1 MGASRSPPV
10 PSAAAALAVELANGA
25 KAETLAC
32 NLPAR
37 RTFRMVE
44 FSRHRGAPTSPPEDK
59 AALGDHDGDL
69 LCRHNS
75 PPSAFEGSAPRA
87 EDERGLAKRQ
97 LIRDVLSVRG
107 RGKIGT
113 REEDLPPLLA
123 T

>member
-1 MGASRSPPV
+1 
-10 PSAAAALAVELANGA
+10 
-25 KAETLAC
+25 
-32 NLPAR
+32 
-37 RTFRMVE
+37 MVE
-44 FSRHRGAPTSPPEDK
+44 FSPPQDK
-59 AALGDHDGDL
+59 AALGDHLGDL
-69 LCRHNS
+69 QCRHNS
-75 PPSAFEGSAPRA
+75 PPSAFEGIAPRA

>member
-1 MGASRSPPV
+1 MGANRSPPV

-32 NLPAR
+32 NLPTE

-44 FSRHRGAPTSPPEDK
+44 FSPTSPPEDK
-59 AALGDHDGDL
+59 AALGDHHGDL